1 MKLWRMYKYKWWK
14 KTFYFESLEISGLFI
29 DYLSKNGSHAGMLS
43 PFCSVWLFTT
53 PWIIACLVLLSMGSS
68 RQEHEWVAMPS
79 SRGYLPHSGIEPVSL
94 KSLALAGTFFTTIAI
109 DSLSSFYK
117 WRYKY
122 VALLSG
128 SASHSSKLVTVKRQI
143 KLVTNSQPEAKPL
156 LFAELWNLEPVT

>member
-1 MKLWRMYKYKWWK
+1 
-14 KTFYFESLEISGLFI
+14 
-29 DYLSKNGSHAGMLS
+29 
-43 PFCSVWLFTT
+43 
-53 PWIIACLVLLSMGSS
+53 
-68 RQEHEWVAMPS
+68 MPS
-79 SRGYLPHSGIEPVSL
+79 LRGYLPHSGIEPVSL